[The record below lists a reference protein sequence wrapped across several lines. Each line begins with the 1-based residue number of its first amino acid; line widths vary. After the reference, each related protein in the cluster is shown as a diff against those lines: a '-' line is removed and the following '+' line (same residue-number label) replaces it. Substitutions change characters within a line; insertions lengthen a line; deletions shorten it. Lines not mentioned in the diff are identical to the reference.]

1 MGHSTTLARPTIWV
15 CPVCGTE
22 SPENTQRCDCGYAFA
37 ARTLTDATVLPRKR
51 IWVMVVLLFVTAAI
65 YVPCWFLLRRRGIN
79 RLNANEK
86 LGVWP
91 FVVAIVLLAV
101 TLALDVTGSTAASET
116 ADFLSSVILLAA
128 NIVLLVQGFKV
139 RRIFE
144 AHLQDANSEL
154 SDYPHLR
161 HSESSL
167 SGLAVFFLNIFY
179 LQYVINTRLGSVPLG
194 AARIG

>member
-1 MGHSTTLARPTIWV
+1 MGHSTTVAHPTIWV

-22 SPENTQRCDCGYAFA
+22 SPENTQRCACGYAFA
-37 ARTLTDATVLPRKR
+37 ARTLTEPTALPRQR
-51 IWVMVVLLFVTAAI
+51 IWVMVLLLFVTAAI

-79 RLNANEK
+79 SLNADEK
-86 LGVWP
+86 LGVLP
-91 FVVAIVLLAV
+91 FVIAIVLLAV
-101 TLALDVTGSTAASET
+101 RLALGATGSTEASET
-116 ADFLSSVILLAA
+116 VDRLSSVGVLAV
-128 NIVLLVQGFKV
+128 NIVLWVQAFKV

-167 SGLAVFFLNIFY
+167 SGVAVFFLGIFY
-179 LQYVINTRLGSVPLG
+179 LQYVINTRLGPVLTSPRVG
-194 AARIG
+194 

>member
-1 MGHSTTLARPTIWV
+1 MGHSTTVARPTIWV

-37 ARTLTDATVLPRKR
+37 ARTLTEPTALPRQR
-51 IWVMVVLLFVTAAI
+51 IWVMVLLLFVTAGI

-79 RLNANEK
+79 SLNANEK
-86 LGVWP
+86 VGVSP
-91 FVVAIVLLAV
+91 FVIAIVLLAV
-101 TLALDVTGSTAASET
+101 RLALDATGITEASET
-116 ADFLSSVILLAA
+116 ADFLSSVVLMAA

-144 AHLQDANSEL
+144 AHLQDAHSEL

-167 SGLAVFFLNIFY
+167 SGVAVFFLSIFY
-179 LQYVINTRLGSVPLG
+179 LQYVINTRLGPVPPVQY
-194 AARIG
+194 A